1 MPEPLTHDPEQID
14 WFNTAFILTLPAIA
28 IASTAWYVAT
38 IGLGWQEVV
47 AAVLFWFMTGLG
59 ITAGYHRLF
68 AHRTYKAPR
77 VTRWVFAMLGAAA
90 AQNSVIA
97 WASDHRRHHT
107 YVDSEKDPYAATRG
121 FWWSHMGWVMR
132 KGYWG
137 NEDYN
142 NVPDL
147 RKDPVLRFQHD
158 HYLLVALVVNLALVI
173 AAGAL
178 TGRWIGMI
186 VIAGFL
192 RVVVVQHFTFCIN
205 SLAHLWGSQPWSSAN
220 TSKDNWALSLLTLGE
235 GYHNYHH
242 SFESDY
248 RNGVRWYAY
257 DPSKWLIWLLSKLG
271 MSHDLKRTPEDL
283 VLRKRFEEGQRTLS
297 ERLEAW
303 GEAKADAWAQRMNQ
317 GRDELVARFEALK
330 DQMSASQLELGESAD
345 EFQRR
350 MQEKVAEWKGQL
362 AFQAEDLRLQLLEQ
376 IRAAEEALEEA
387 LAELKVRR
395 QELRRGG
402 KTADRAQIR
411 EMKAAL
417 RRARAS
423 ARAAL
428 RGWEQAVDRYRE
440 QFDALP
446 ATA

>member
-1 MPEPLTHDPEQID
+1 
-14 WFNTAFILTLPAIA
+14 
-28 IASTAWYVAT
+28 
-38 IGLGWQEVV
+38 
-47 AAVLFWFMTGLG
+47 
-59 ITAGYHRLF
+59 
-68 AHRTYKAPR
+68 
-77 VTRWVFAMLGAAA
+77 
-90 AQNSVIA
+90 
-97 WASDHRRHHT
+97 
-107 YVDSEKDPYAATRG
+107 
-121 FWWSHMGWVMR
+121 
-132 KGYWG
+132 
-137 NEDYN
+137 
-142 NVPDL
+142 
-147 RKDPVLRFQHD
+147 
-158 HYLLVALVVNLALVI
+158 
-173 AAGAL
+173 
-178 TGRWIGMI
+178 MI